1 MYEWWEGLSGILKV
15 LYIIAI
21 PSTLLLV
28 VQTVMIV
35 MGFGEHGVDANPS
48 DTCKGYLAAILPFL
62 RDCDIDKC

>member
-35 MGFGEHGVDANPS
+35 M
-48 DTCKGYLAAILPFL
+48 
-62 RDCDIDKC
+62 